1 MLQDSTFHPK
11 NKMWGVELDNPIR
24 RSKISGKITQVTEH
38 TQSSREIINT
48 KTNLGERTVKK
59 MTGSKVTTE
68 TKEKWHL
75 GSVRYTQ
82 PQHHPPTA
90 SRGNAPQAT
99 TQCPRRF
106 PSTELCTGL
115 PQAAPTAVLCST
127 HTWAFTGCRI
137 CAVRTW
143 TISSFSIRI

>member
-1 MLQDSTFHPK
+1 MLQDSTFRPK

-68 TKEKWHL
+68 TKEK
-75 GSVRYTQ
+75 
-82 PQHHPPTA
+82 
-90 SRGNAPQAT
+90 
-99 TQCPRRF
+99 
-106 PSTELCTGL
+106 
-115 PQAAPTAVLCST
+115 
-127 HTWAFTGCRI
+127 
-137 CAVRTW
+137 
-143 TISSFSIRI
+143 